1 MKSPAKFFSFCMIF
15 ILAIVGLLYIP
26 TISFNLFSDKEN
38 IFLGK
43 IISSKPKNIKGKQAL
58 VESGISTPEEFT
70 FFDTLD
76 DPAMKKYLPLNG
88 SIQRNVQSE
97 SNSIQLSKGIAIS
110 KWVRKITSQFES
122 VDPFYK

>member
-1 MKSPAKFFSFCMIF
+1 MSDNSVVNKIKE
-15 ILAIVGLLYIP
+15 LRKDL
-26 TISFNLFSDKEN
+26 DKETT
-38 IFLGK
+38 FLQQQ
-43 IISSKPKNIKGKQAL
+43 I
-58 VESGISTPEEFT
+58 E
-70 FFDTLD
+70 
-76 DPAMKKYLPLNG
+76 LPLNG